1 MSKNRPYLLTIAGL
15 DPSGGAGVLA
25 DIKTLEQLQV
35 YGLSVLTANTIQT
48 ESTFVKT
55 TWIPLDFV
63 LESIHVLLETYPV
76 SVVKIGI
83 VPSLDYLEKVIFAC
97 KKWAPE
103 VKIVWDTVLRSST
116 AFDFLKIENQMQL
129 YHILKQVDIITPNYQ
144 EIVKLIPLGYSIE
157 NGALALSDYCAVL
170 LKGGHNK
177 ENTGTDDL
185 FIANKKTSI
194 PPTHK
199 VLYPKHGSGCVL
211 ATAIAAH
218 LALAEDVYFSCK
230 KAKLYIENYLNSN
243 PTLLGYH
250 YA

>member
-1 MSKNRPYLLTIAGL
+1 MSKNRPYILSVAGF

-48 ESTFVKT
+48 ENTFVKT
-55 TWIPLDFV
+55 TWISLDFV
-63 LESIHVLLETYPV
+63 LESIRLLLETYPV

-116 AFDFLKIENQMQL
+116 AFDFLKIENQKQL
-129 YHILKQVDIITPNYQ
+129 HHILKQVDIITPNYQ

-157 NGALALSDYCAVL
+157 NGALTLSDYCAVF

-177 ENTGTDDL
+177 ENKGTDDL
-185 FIANKKTSI
+185 FIANKKTSL

-199 VLYPKHGSGCVL
+199 VLYEKHGSGCIL

-218 LALAEDVYFSCK
+218 VALGEELLTSCQ

>member
-1 MSKNRPYLLTIAGL
+1 MSKNCPYLLTIAGF

-25 DIKTLEQLQV
+25 DIKTLELLQV

-48 ESTFVKT
+48 ESTFIKT

-63 LESIHVLLETYPV
+63 LESIRLLLETYPV
-76 SVVKIGI
+76 SVIKIGI
-83 VPSLDYLEKVIFAC
+83 VPSLDYLEAVVLSC
-97 KKWAPE
+97 KKWVPE

-116 AFDFLKIENQMQL
+116 AFDFLKIENQKQL
-129 YHILKQVDIITPNYQ
+129 HHILKQVDIITPNYQ
-144 EIVKLIPLGYSIE
+144 EIVKLIPFGCSIE
-157 NGALALSDYCAVL
+157 NGTFTLSAYCAVL

-185 FIANKKTSI
+185 FIANKKISI

-199 VLYPKHGSGCVL
+199 VFYEKHGTGCVL

-218 LALAEDVYFSCK
+218 LALGEDLYFSCK

>member
-63 LESIHVLLETYPV
+63 LESIRLLLETYPV

-144 EIVKLIPLGYSIE
+144 EIVKLIPFGYSIE
-157 NGALALSDYCAVL
+157 NGALALSIHCAVL

-177 ENTGTDDL
+177 ENTGTDYL
-185 FIANKKTSI
+185 FITNKKTSI

-199 VLYPKHGSGCVL
+199 VLYQKHGSGCIL

-218 LALAEDVYFSCK
+218 LALGEELLTSCK